1 MRFALDNFSTSVTF
15 RKIAIVTS
23 RCSNRHKER
32 MIMNEHSDKSS
43 HELSRLFPQLKE
55 DLALSFLKDQLEM
68 LGVST
73 VVSEF
78 EGYQG
83 ITFQV
88 FDKDLRIEHIKMD
101 WFPTKIKCS
110 RRHSWYGKALLFKVG
125 IYVLELPKLG
135 ETYSQEDADNE
146 FFTHLEVDGGSAKD
160 ILADALNFI
169 SEKYGLDLAVYPSA
183 H

>member
-1 MRFALDNFSTSVTF
+1 
-15 RKIAIVTS
+15 
-23 RCSNRHKER
+23 
-32 MIMNEHSDKSS
+32 MIMSEHSDKSS
-43 HELSRLFPQLKE
+43 HDLSRLFPQLKE
-55 DLALSFLKDQLEM
+55 DLGLSFLRDELEM
-68 LGVST
+68 LGVNT

-101 WFPTKIKCS
+101 WFPTKVKCS

-125 IYVLELPKLG
+125 IYVLELPKLV
-135 ETYSQEDADNE
+135 ENYSQEDADNE
-146 FFTHLEVDGGSAKD
+146 FFTHLEVDGGSAKE

>member
-1 MRFALDNFSTSVTF
+1 LGVKCA
-15 RKIAIVTS
+15 
-23 RCSNRHKER
+23 
-32 MIMNEHSDKSS
+32 SDLRRYWMGYEDSS
-43 HELSRLFPQLKE
+43 EKHLSSLFPQLKE
-55 DLALSFLKDQLEM
+55 DLGLSFLRDELEM
-68 LGVST
+68 LGVNT

-88 FDKDLRIEHIKMD
+88 FDKDLRMEHIKMD
-101 WFPTKIKCS
+101 WFPTKVKCP
-110 RRHSWYGKALLFKVG
+110 RRHSWYGKVSLFKVG
-125 IYVLELPKLG
+125 IYVLELPKLD
-135 ETYSQEDADNE
+135 ENYSEVDADNE
-146 FFTHLEVDGGSAKD
+146 FFTHLEVDGESARQ